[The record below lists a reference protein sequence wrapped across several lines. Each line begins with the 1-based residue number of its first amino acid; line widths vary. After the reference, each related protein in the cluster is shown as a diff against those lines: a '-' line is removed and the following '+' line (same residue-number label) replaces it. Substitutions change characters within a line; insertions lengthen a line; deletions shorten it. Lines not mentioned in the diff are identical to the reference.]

1 MGDQRALLAA
11 KYGDLTTLKKFFENG
26 VLDQTVTDSLGAGL
40 VHHAS
45 RAGQLECL
53 KFLIEHVKVP
63 GNQRAKNRATPVHD
77 AAAMGH
83 LAELHWLVR
92 EGGYCAQDQDVSG
105 VSPLHLA
112 ARFGHPVLV
121 EWLVQEGC
129 DVSLETLEGA
139 LPIHYAAV
147 KGNLTCLK
155 LLVAADN
162 RCVNRQTQSGA
173 SPLYLACQ
181 EGHLHIVQFL
191 VKDCG
196 ADVHLRAHDGMTVLH
211 AAARSGHYS
220 LVVWLVTF
228 TDISLMA
235 RDDEG
240 ATVLHFAARGGHA
253 PILDRLL
260 LMGAQIIRDHWGGTP
275 LHDAAENGH
284 LECCQTLISH
294 RVDPALQDG
303 DGYTALDLAVYNG
316 HHDCSRYLLEVQ
328 KLEDPMSAQFAVL
341 FFVLLAHVSGAI
353 SSVHGQDKYSFY
365 EVLGPSIGFV
375 GVIGSSR
382 GILED
387 LTFHASRIDSFLPRE
402 ATKLPPDSFKRL
414 VHAMMGCPGV
424 SRLVGWEV
432 QLLLLMEKAAQGSR
446 GLTASPALLRSVRC
460 RFDLVDLPQRLRAR
474 ELMERWVLKGAPW
487 GRGWLGLQV
496 GPQVGLGPAPQ
507 SQSDPG
513 CTHGALPSARS
524 LLSCLSKSMLFD
536 LCSEHPA
543 LQPKHSAQGHAPR
556 SIEGHRI
563 SLEPHPYHPSPCI
576 LEPHGGIYT
585 GLTLRVATIYNEN
598 KAPKQGKMEPEDDTK
613 DGLVSLPMDEL
624 NPSDIDA
631 LVPTEDENG
640 HPIPEWKRQV
650 MVRKL
655 QARLWSEEM
664 TEWKSSSGDS
674 TEMGDWRYSQTHNAI
689 LGPYGELLTED
700 DLVYLEKQIEN
711 LQMRKKCQEYESE
724 LGRLAEELQSLLP
737 APIVNITV
745 NSRFLSR
752 DPEKEASSPPAVVEG
767 GHTLPYWCSHISR
780 MVKSMSVL
788 LKNMNGLAR
797 LKETPVPKTSF
808 KVRGGVVGPSG
819 SIAEKEIL
827 ECGVS
832 VRSLRDNFEK
842 QANSGLPCGVR
853 VPSEK
858 CPGASWEAGAAVMF
872 PRVQQR
878 NAQTGERQAPGDPEE
893 ASDSGI
899 SCEEASSEAGTSPTA
914 APDSSSLRKERIV
927 MLFLSHWKKSAYTP
941 ALKTAARRTLESS
954 KAGLPQA
961 PAVTVRMEPPPPPG
975 EFPLRGPSKFGHL
988 LQQRSIISHLLGNWK
1003 DVIAH
1008 VPPRQIRRL
1017 SRQTVTY
1024 SPEMFLPYVN
1034 GAPVDYHSL
1043 TLDLFMLGYFQILE
1057 LDLPPE
1063 ERKMRHLLCFEV
1075 FDHLGGHSWETVRSF
1090 HKAVTDEIEA
1100 GRRSWKDGFEDIK
1113 ARFFGSSKKPVWE
1126 VEPVRKSG
1134 LTSIK
1139 PPPRASAPAGH
1150 LEPKGRRTGGCPE
1163 LGSFNSEDICGYI
1176 DRSFAF
1182 WKEKEAEIF
1191 NFGD

>member
-11 KYGDLTTLKKFFENG
+11 KYGDLTTLKQLFEDG
-26 VLDQTVTDSLGAGL
+26 VLNQAVTDSLGAGL

-53 KFLIEHVKVP
+53 KFLVERVRLP
-63 GNQRAKNRATPVHD
+63 GNQRANNGATPVHD

-83 LAELHWLVR
+83 LAELHWLIR
-92 EGGYCAQDQDVSG
+92 EGGYRAQEQDASG

-121 EWLVQEGC
+121 EWLLQEGC

-139 LPIHYAAV
+139 LPIHYASV

-155 LLVAADN
+155 LLVASDN

-228 TDISLMA
+228 TDIGLMA

-328 KLEDPMSAQFAVL
+328 N
-341 FFVLLAHVSGAI
+341 
-353 SSVHGQDKYSFY
+353 
-365 EVLGPSIGFV
+365 
-375 GVIGSSR
+375 
-382 GILED
+382 
-387 LTFHASRIDSFLPRE
+387 
-402 ATKLPPDSFKRL
+402 L
-414 VHAMMGCPGV
+414 VV
-424 SRLVGWEV
+424 
-432 QLLLLMEKAAQGSR
+432 
-446 GLTASPALLRSVRC
+446 
-460 RFDLVDLPQRLRAR
+460 
-474 ELMERWVLKGAPW
+474 
-487 GRGWLGLQV
+487 
-496 GPQVGLGPAPQ
+496 
-507 SQSDPG
+507 
-513 CTHGALPSARS
+513 
-524 LLSCLSKSMLFD
+524 
-536 LCSEHPA
+536 
-543 LQPKHSAQGHAPR
+543 
-556 SIEGHRI
+556 
-563 SLEPHPYHPSPCI
+563 
-576 LEPHGGIYT
+576 
-585 GLTLRVATIYNEN
+585 TIYNED
-598 KAPKQGKMEPEDDTK
+598 KAPKQGKKMEAEDDAK
-613 DGLVSLPMDEL
+613 DGLASLPPDEL
-624 NPSDIDA
+624 SPADIDA

-640 HPIPEWKRQV
+640 RPIPEWKRQV

-655 QARLWSEEM
+655 QTRLATKGQGEAEEQGGGRG
-664 TEWKSSSGDS
+664 SI
-674 TEMGDWRYSQTHNAI
+674 EMGDWRFSQSHNAI

-700 DLVYLEKQIEN
+700 DLGYLEKQIEN
-711 LQMRKKCQEYESE
+711 LQMRKRCQEYESE
-724 LGRLAEELQSLLP
+724 LGRLAQELQNLLP
-737 APIVNITV
+737 APVVNITI

-752 DPEKEASSPPAVVEG
+752 DPEKEQASPPAAAEEG
-767 GHTLPYWCSHISR
+767 QTLPYWCSHISG
-780 MVKSMSVL
+780 MVKSMAVL

-797 LKETPVPKTSF
+797 LKEAPAPRTSF
-808 KVRGGVVGPSG
+808 KVRGGVVGLSG
-819 SIAEKEIL
+819 STAEKEIL

-832 VRSLRDNFEK
+832 VRSLRDSFEK
-842 QANSGLPCGVR
+842 QATAGLPCGGR
-853 VPSEK
+853 PPPEK
-858 CPGASWEAGAAVMF
+858 DPGASWEAGAAAI
-872 PRVQQR
+872 PGVQS
-878 NAQTGERQAPGDPEE
+878 NAQAGERQASGDPEE

-899 SCEEASSEAGTSPTA
+899 SCEEASSEAGTCPVPV
-914 APDSSSLRKERIV
+914 PDSSSLRKERIV
-927 MLFLSHWKKSAYTP
+927 MLFLSHWKKSAYNP
-941 ALKTAARRTLESS
+941 ALRTAARRTLESS
-954 KAGLPQA
+954 RAGPPPA
-961 PAVTVRMEPPPPPG
+961 PGPAVRTEPPPRPGKYPPQ
-975 EFPLRGPSKFGHL
+975 EASRFGHL

-1008 VPPRQIRRL
+1008 VPTRQIRRL
-1017 SRQTVTY
+1017 SRQPVTY
-1024 SPEMFLPYVN
+1024 SPEMFLPHVD

-1057 LDLPPE
+1057 LELPPE

-1139 PPPRASAPAGH
+1139 PPPGAAAQAGH
-1150 LEPKGRRTGGCPE
+1150 PEPKGRRPGSCPE

>member
-11 KYGDLTTLKKFFENG
+11 KYGDLTTLKQLFEDG
-26 VLDQTVTDSLGAGL
+26 VLDPAVTDSLGAGL

-45 RAGQLECL
+45 RAGQLDCL
-53 KFLIEHVKVP
+53 KFLVEQVKLP
-63 GNQRAKNRATPVHD
+63 GNQRANNRATPVHD

-92 EGGYCAQDQDVSG
+92 EGGYRAQDQDVSG

-112 ARFGHPVLV
+112 ARFGHPMLV
-121 EWLVQEGC
+121 EWLIQEGC
-129 DVSLETLEGA
+129 DVSLETLEEA

-228 TDISLMA
+228 TDIGLMA

-260 LMGAQIIRDHWGGTP
+260 LMGAQIIRDRWGGTP

-316 HHDCSRYLLEVQ
+316 HHDCSRYLMEVQ
-328 KLEDPMSAQFAVL
+328 KLVRYHECDRESGRGCVL
-341 FFVLLAHVSGAI
+341 SLLP
-353 SSVHGQDKYSFY
+353 F
-365 EVLGPSIGFV
+365 LT
-375 GVIGSSR
+375 
-382 GILED
+382 LED
-387 LTFHASRIDSFLPRE
+387 HRGSFRHAHIVTCDFILVDEGLCLPHF
-402 ATKLPPDSFKRL
+402 ASLPGPWCGR
-414 VHAMMGCPGV
+414 
-424 SRLVGWEV
+424 
-432 QLLLLMEKAAQGSR
+432 SR
-446 GLTASPALLRSVRC
+446 GLVGYQLLHTFFHQHWKEDLLAYFTEEETEAQNLQHYEVVPALKNLTLSWSEE
-460 RFDLVDLPQRLRAR
+460 F
-474 ELMERWVLKGAPW
+474 
-487 GRGWLGLQV
+487 RGWEQ
-496 GPQVGLGPAPQ
+496 
-507 SQSDPG
+507 
-513 CTHGALPSARS
+513 S
-524 LLSCLSKSMLFD
+524 LLPFK
-536 LCSEHPA
+536 
-543 LQPKHSAQGHAPR
+543 
-556 SIEGHRI
+556 
-563 SLEPHPYHPSPCI
+563 
-576 LEPHGGIYT
+576 
-585 GLTLRVATIYNEN
+585 VATIYNED
-598 KAPKQGKMEPEDDTK
+598 KAHEQRKKMEPEEDTK
-613 DGLVSLPMDEL
+613 EGLISIPLDEL
-624 NPSDIDA
+624 NPLDIDA

-640 HPIPEWKRQV
+640 QPIPEWKRQV

-664 TEWKSSSGDS
+664 TEWKEGGGGSDS
-674 TEMGDWRYSQTHNAI
+674 IEVGDWRYSQTHHAI

-711 LQMRKKCQEYESE
+711 LQMRKRCQEYESE

-745 NSRFLSR
+745 NSRFLSCH
-752 DPEKEASSPPAVVEG
+752 PEKEESSPPVAEEEG
-767 GHTLPYWCSHISR
+767 QTLPYWCGHISR
-780 MVKSMSVL
+780 MVKSMAVL

-808 KVRGGVVGPSG
+808 KVKGGIVGPSG
-819 SIAEKEIL
+819 SVAEKEIL

-832 VRSLRDNFEK
+832 VRSLRDTFEK
-842 QANSGLPCGVR
+842 QTNPGLPCGVR
-853 VPSEK
+853 VPSGK
-858 CPGASWEAGAAVMF
+858 GPGASWEVGAAVTS
-872 PRVQQR
+872 PRVQN
-878 NAQTGERQAPGDPEE
+878 NAQAGETQAAGDPEE

-899 SCEEASSEAGTSPTA
+899 SCEEASSEAGTCPTPV
-914 APDSSSLRKERIV
+914 PDSSSLRKERIV

-954 KAGLPQA
+954 KASLPPA
-961 PAVTVRMEPPPPPG
+961 PTRPVRMESLPLPG
-975 EFPLRGPSKFGHL
+975 QFPLRESSKFGQL

-1003 DVIAH
+1003 DVISH
-1008 VPPRQIRRL
+1008 VPARQIRRL
-1017 SRQTVTY
+1017 SRQPITY
-1024 SPEMFLPYVN
+1024 SPEMFLPYVS
-1034 GAPVDYHSL
+1034 GAPMDYHSL

-1113 ARFFGSSKKPVWE
+1113 ARFFGSSKKPEWE

-1134 LTSIK
+1134 LTSIQ
-1139 PPPRASAPAGH
+1139 PPPRAVTHTGPQ
-1150 LEPKGRRTGGCPE
+1150 EPRGRRPSSGPE

>member
-11 KYGDLTTLKKFFENG
+11 KYGDLTTLKQLFEDG

-45 RAGQLECL
+45 RAGQLDCL
-53 KFLIEHVKVP
+53 KFLGEQVKVP
-63 GNQRAKNRATPVHD
+63 GNQRANNGATPAHD

-83 LAELHWLVR
+83 LAELRWLVQ
-92 EGGYCAQDQDVSG
+92 EGGYCAQDQDASG

-112 ARFGHPVLV
+112 ARFGHPMLV

-155 LLVAADN
+155 LLIAADN

-181 EGHLHIVQFL
+181 EGHLHIIQFL

-228 TDISLMA
+228 TDINLMA

-260 LMGAQIIRDHWGGTP
+260 MMGAQIIRDHWGGTP

-328 KLEDPMSAQFAVL
+328 KLVRD
-341 FFVLLAHVSGAI
+341 VLLPPPLPPPPPHHNSKNHCSPRAPRGTGMHVGGPPHSPQGEAA
-353 SSVHGQDKYSFY
+353 GQPREGSRCVWHLVMVLQPPGTQVPDPTWF
-365 EVLGPSIGFV
+365 LGP
-375 GVIGSSR
+375 
-382 GILED
+382 
-387 LTFHASRIDSFLPRE
+387 T
-402 ATKLPPDSFKRL
+402 
-414 VHAMMGCPGV
+414 
-424 SRLVGWEV
+424 
-432 QLLLLMEKAAQGSR
+432 
-446 GLTASPALLRSVRC
+446 
-460 RFDLVDLPQRLRAR
+460 RFP
-474 ELMERWVLKGAPW
+474 
-487 GRGWLGLQV
+487 
-496 GPQVGLGPAPQ
+496 
-507 SQSDPG
+507 
-513 CTHGALPSARS
+513 
-524 LLSCLSKSMLFD
+524 
-536 LCSEHPA
+536 
-543 LQPKHSAQGHAPR
+543 
-556 SIEGHRI
+556 
-563 SLEPHPYHPSPCI
+563 
-576 LEPHGGIYT
+576 
-585 GLTLRVATIYNEN
+585 VATIYNED
-598 KAPKQGKMEPEDDTK
+598 KSPEQGKKMEPEDDAK
-613 DGLVSLPMDEL
+613 DSLVSLTIDEL

-631 LVPTEDENG
+631 LVPTEDEKG

-664 TEWKSSSGDS
+664 TEWKSSRG
-674 TEMGDWRYSQTHNAI
+674 EPVEAGDWRYSQTHNAI

-737 APIVNITV
+737 APVVNITV

-752 DPEKEASSPPAVVEG
+752 DPGKDESSPPAAVEG
-767 GHTLPYWCSHISR
+767 GQTLPSWCNHISG

-797 LKETPVPKTSF
+797 LKETPFPKTSF
-808 KVRGGVVGPSG
+808 RVRRGVAGPCG
-819 SIAEKEIL
+819 HTAEKEIL

-832 VRSLRDNFEK
+832 VRSLRDNFERR
-842 QANSGLPCGVR
+842 ASPGLPCGVR
-853 VPSEK
+853 GPSEK
-858 CPGASWEAGAAVMF
+858 GLGASWEAGAAVITL
-872 PRVQQR
+872 PRAQS
-878 NAQTGERQAPGDPEE
+878 NAQAGDPEE
-893 ASDSGI
+893 ASDSGV
-899 SCEEASSEAGTSPTA
+899 SCEEASSEAGTSPLA
-914 APDSSSLRKERIV
+914 VPESSSLRKERIV

-941 ALKTAARRTLESS
+941 ALKTAARRTLECA
-954 KAGLPQA
+954 KAGLPQT
-961 PAVTVRMEPPPPPG
+961 PAVAVRVEPPPPPA
-975 EFPLRGPSKFGHL
+975 EFPLGGSSKLGHL

-1003 DVIAH
+1003 DVMAH

-1017 SRQTVTY
+1017 SRQPVTY
-1024 SPEMFLPYVN
+1024 SPEMFLPHVD

-1043 TLDLFMLGYFQILE
+1043 SLDLFMLGYFQILE
-1057 LDLPPE
+1057 LDLPPD

-1090 HKAVTDEIEA
+1090 HKAVTDEIAA
-1100 GRRSWKDGFEDIK
+1100 GRRGWKDGFEDIK
-1113 ARFFGSSKKPVWE
+1113 ARFFGSSKKPAWE
-1126 VEPVRKSG
+1126 VEPVRRSG

-1139 PPPRASAPAGH
+1139 PPPRASAPAG
-1150 LEPKGRRTGGCPE
+1150 PRRPGSCPE

-1191 NFGD
+1191 SFGD

>member
-1 MGDQRALLAA
+1 MGDHRALLAA
-11 KYGDLTTLKKFFENG
+11 KNGDLTALKQLFEDG

-53 KFLIEHVKVP
+53 KFLVECVKIP

-92 EGGYCAQDQDVSG
+92 EGGYRAQDQDVSG

-162 RCVNRQTQSGA
+162 RCVNRRTQSGA

-284 LECCQTLISH
+284 LECCQTLVSH

-316 HHDCSRYLLEVQ
+316 HQDCSRYLLEVQ
-328 KLEDPMSAQFAVL
+328 KL
-341 FFVLLAHVSGAI
+341 
-353 SSVHGQDKYSFY
+353 
-365 EVLGPSIGFV
+365 
-375 GVIGSSR
+375 
-382 GILED
+382 
-387 LTFHASRIDSFLPRE
+387 
-402 ATKLPPDSFKRL
+402 
-414 VHAMMGCPGV
+414 
-424 SRLVGWEV
+424 
-432 QLLLLMEKAAQGSR
+432 
-446 GLTASPALLRSVRC
+446 VRN
-460 RFDLVDLPQRLRAR
+460 V
-474 ELMERWVLKGAPW
+474 
-487 GRGWLGLQV
+487 
-496 GPQVGLGPAPQ
+496 
-507 SQSDPG
+507 
-513 CTHGALPSARS
+513 
-524 LLSCLSKSMLFD
+524 
-536 LCSEHPA
+536 
-543 LQPKHSAQGHAPR
+543 
-556 SIEGHRI
+556 
-563 SLEPHPYHPSPCI
+563 
-576 LEPHGGIYT
+576 
-585 GLTLRVATIYNEN
+585 VAIYNEH
-598 KAPKQGKMEPEDDTK
+598 KIPEQGKKMEPDDDTK
-613 DGLVSLPMDEL
+613 DGLVSLPLDEL

-655 QARLWSEEM
+655 QARSDHHGRD
-664 TEWKSSSGDS
+664 KFSGNSGGDS
-674 TEMGDWRYSQTHNAI
+674 IEMGDWRYSQTHNAI

-711 LQMRKKCQEYESE
+711 LQMRKKCQEYETE

-745 NSRFLSR
+745 NSHFLSR
-752 DPEKEASSPPAVVEG
+752 NPEKEASSPPATAVEG
-767 GHTLPYWCSHISR
+767 SHTLPHWCSHMSGL
-780 MVKSMSVL
+780 VKSMSVL

-797 LKETPVPKTSF
+797 LKETPAPKTSF
-808 KVRGGVVGPSG
+808 EVRGGVVGPSG
-819 SIAEKEIL
+819 SVAEKEIL

-842 QANSGLPCGVR
+842 QVNPRLPCGVR
-853 VPSEK
+853 VLSEK
-858 CPGASWEAGAAVMF
+858 CPGASWEAGATITF
-872 PRVQQR
+872 PRAQR
-878 NAQTGERQAPGDPEE
+878 NAQAGERQVSGDPEE

-899 SCEEASSEAGTSPTA
+899 SCEEASSDVGTCSIA
-914 APDSSSLRKERIV
+914 VPDSSSLRKERIV

-961 PAVTVRMEPPPPPG
+961 PAVAARMEPLPLPG
-975 EFPLRGPSKFGHL
+975 AFPLRGPSKFSHL
-988 LQQRSIISHLLGNWK
+988 LQQRSVISHLLGHWK
-1003 DVIAH
+1003 DVISH

-1017 SRQTVTY
+1017 SRQPVTY

-1057 LDLPPE
+1057 QDLPPE

-1075 FDHLGGHSWETVRSF
+1075 FDHLGGHGWETVRSF
-1090 HKAVTDEIEA
+1090 HRAVTDEIEA

-1113 ARFFGSSKKPVWE
+1113 ARFFGSSRKPVWE

-1139 PPPRASAPAGH
+1139 PPPGASAPAGH
-1150 LEPKGRRTGGCPE
+1150 LEPKGRRPGSCPE

-1182 WKEKEAEIF
+1182 WKEREAEIF

>member
-11 KYGDLTTLKKFFENG
+11 KYGDLPTLKQLFEDG

-53 KFLIEHVKVP
+53 KFLVERVKVP
-63 GNQRAKNRATPVHD
+63 GNQRANNGATPVHD

-83 LAELHWLVR
+83 LTELHWLVQ
-92 EGGYCAQDQDVSG
+92 EGGYRAQDQDVSG

-162 RCVNRQTQSGA
+162 RCINRQTQSGA

-196 ADVHLRAHDGMTVLH
+196 ADVHLWAHDGMTVLH

-228 TDISLMA
+228 TDIGLMA

-240 ATVLHFAARGGHA
+240 ASVLHFAARGGHA

-260 LMGAQIIRDHWGGTP
+260 LMGTQIIRDHWGGTP

-303 DGYTALDLAVYNG
+303 DGYTALDLAIYNG

-328 KLEDPMSAQFAVL
+328 KLPPNYS
-341 FFVLLAHVSGAI
+341 H
-353 SSVHGQDKYSFY
+353 SVGS
-365 EVLGPSIGFV
+365 EIGH
-375 GVIGSSR
+375 I
-382 GILED
+382 
-387 LTFHASRIDSFLPRE
+387 
-402 ATKLPPDSFKRL
+402 TK
-414 VHAMMGCPGV
+414 MMD
-424 SRLVGWEV
+424 
-432 QLLLLMEKAAQGSR
+432 Q
-446 GLTASPALLRSVRC
+446 
-460 RFDLVDLPQRLRAR
+460 
-474 ELMERWVLKGAPW
+474 
-487 GRGWLGLQV
+487 
-496 GPQVGLGPAPQ
+496 
-507 SQSDPG
+507 
-513 CTHGALPSARS
+513 
-524 LLSCLSKSMLFD
+524 
-536 LCSEHPA
+536 
-543 LQPKHSAQGHAPR
+543 
-556 SIEGHRI
+556 
-563 SLEPHPYHPSPCI
+563 
-576 LEPHGGIYT
+576 
-585 GLTLRVATIYNEN
+585 VATICNED
-598 KAPKQGKMEPEDDTK
+598 KAPEQGKKMEAEEDTK
-613 DGLVSLPMDEL
+613 DGLILLPMDEL

-655 QARLWSEEM
+655 QARLWSEELM
-664 TEWKSSSGDS
+664 EWKSSGGDS
-674 TEMGDWRYSQTHNAI
+674 IDMGDWRYSQTHNAI

-711 LQMRKKCQEYESE
+711 LQMRKRYQEYESE

-745 NSRFLSR
+745 NSRFLNR
-752 DPEKEASSPPAVVEG
+752 DPEKEESSPLVAGEG
-767 GHTLPYWCSHISR
+767 GQTLPYWCSHISG

-797 LKETPVPKTSF
+797 LKENPVPKTSF

-819 SIAEKEIL
+819 SVAEKEIL

-842 QANSGLPCGVR
+842 QANPGLPCGGR
-853 VPSEK
+853 VPSQK
-858 CPGASWEAGAAVMF
+858 RVPSWEAGAAVTF
-872 PRVQQR
+872 PRVQR
-878 NAQTGERQAPGDPEE
+878 NAQANERQASGDPEE

-899 SCEEASSEAGTSPTA
+899 SCEEASSEAGTNPVA
-914 APDSSSLRKERIV
+914 VPDSSTLRKERIV

-954 KAGLPQA
+954 KAGLDQEPTVA
-961 PAVTVRMEPPPPPG
+961 VRMEPPPLPK

-1017 SRQTVTY
+1017 SRQPVTY
-1024 SPEMFLPYVN
+1024 SPEMFLPHVN

-1100 GRRSWKDGFEDIK
+1100 GRRGWKDGFEDIK

-1139 PPPRASAPAGH
+1139 PPPRASGPPGH
-1150 LEPKGRRTGGCPE
+1150 LEPKGRRPGSCPE

>member
-1 MGDQRALLAA
+1 MGDHRALLAA
-11 KYGDLTTLKKFFENG
+11 KNGDLTALKQLFEDG

-53 KFLIEHVKVP
+53 KFLVECVKIP

-92 EGGYCAQDQDVSG
+92 EGGYRAQDQDVSG

-162 RCVNRQTQSGA
+162 RCVNRRTQSGA

-284 LECCQTLISH
+284 LECCQTLVSH

-316 HHDCSRYLLEVQ
+316 HQDCSRYLLEVQ
-328 KLEDPMSAQFAVL
+328 KLGPYLLRISCWALVLEGLRSPGQLDASPTHLQRPYTPVNSKNHGSTRAQRDAGIHVGRPPHLTQEEAAVQPGEGSRL
-341 FFVLLAHVSGAI
+341 VPWGHPGRSDLWCS
-353 SSVHGQDKYSFY
+353 QDWQ
-365 EVLGPSIGFV
+365 
-375 GVIGSSR
+375 
-382 GILED
+382 
-387 LTFHASRIDSFLPRE
+387 FLPRE
-402 ATKLPPDSFKRL
+402 ATKLPPDSFGRRL
-414 VHAMMGCPGV
+414 VHGIRGWPGV

-432 QLLLLMEKAAQGSR
+432 QLLLLVGWFCSPRAPGQVDSWKAGF
-446 GLTASPALLRSVRC
+446 LHSPGVSS
-460 RFDLVDLPQRLRAR
+460 PY
-474 ELMERWVLKGAPW
+474 
-487 GRGWLGLQV
+487 
-496 GPQVGLGPAPQ
+496 PAPP
-507 SQSDPG
+507 DPFVVIH
-513 CTHGALPSARS
+513 TWTVLT
-524 LLSCLSKSMLFD
+524 
-536 LCSEHPA
+536 SEH
-543 LQPKHSAQGHAPR
+543 
-556 SIEGHRI
+556 
-563 SLEPHPYHPSPCI
+563 HPCHPSLCI
-576 LEPHGGIYT
+576 LELLGGVYT
-585 GLTLRVATIYNEN
+585 GLSEW
-598 KAPKQGKMEPEDDTK
+598 KKMEPDDDTK
-613 DGLVSLPMDEL
+613 DGLVSLPLDEL

-655 QARLWSEEM
+655 QARLQSEEM
-664 TEWKSSSGDS
+664 TEWKNSGGDS
-674 TEMGDWRYSQTHNAI
+674 IEMGDWRYSQTHNAI

-711 LQMRKKCQEYESE
+711 LQMRKKCQEYETE

-745 NSRFLSR
+745 NSHFLSR
-752 DPEKEASSPPAVVEG
+752 NPEKEASSPPATAVEG
-767 GHTLPYWCSHISR
+767 SHTLPHWCSHMSGL
-780 MVKSMSVL
+780 VKSMSVL

-797 LKETPVPKTSF
+797 LKETPAPKTSF
-808 KVRGGVVGPSG
+808 EVRGGVVGPSG
-819 SIAEKEIL
+819 SVAEKEIL

-842 QANSGLPCGVR
+842 QVNPRLPCGVR
-853 VPSEK
+853 VLSEK
-858 CPGASWEAGAAVMF
+858 CPGASWEAGATITF
-872 PRVQQR
+872 PRAQR
-878 NAQTGERQAPGDPEE
+878 NAQAGERQVSGDPEE

-899 SCEEASSEAGTSPTA
+899 SCEEASSDVGTCSIA
-914 APDSSSLRKERIV
+914 VPDSSSLRKERIV

-961 PAVTVRMEPPPPPG
+961 PAVAARMEPLPLPG
-975 EFPLRGPSKFGHL
+975 AFPLRGPSKFSHL
-988 LQQRSIISHLLGNWK
+988 LQQRSVISHLLGHWK
-1003 DVIAH
+1003 DVISH

-1017 SRQTVTY
+1017 SRQPVTY

-1057 LDLPPE
+1057 QDLPPE

-1075 FDHLGGHSWETVRSF
+1075 FDHLGGHGWETVRSF
-1090 HKAVTDEIEA
+1090 HRAVTDEIEA

-1113 ARFFGSSKKPVWE
+1113 ARFFGSSRKPVWE

-1139 PPPRASAPAGH
+1139 PPPGASAPAGH
-1150 LEPKGRRTGGCPE
+1150 LEPKGRRPGSCPE

-1182 WKEKEAEIF
+1182 WKEREAEIF